1 MSKKYHPYIFD
12 TEKRQLVGKFDEMY
26 QAEKTEGFDGWF
38 QEDSRHTD
46 RRIVEAVL
54 GGFNFNN
61 ILDIGCGKG
70 SFTHRL
76 KKANNQVLGLDLSET
91 AIKVCRER
99 YPDCQFD
106 TLDVSQPSALPEYL
120 KKNELDVNPIFDLS
134 LILETFSYLENWRD
148 IISDVSV
155 CSRRVCASLFLPENP
170 IGFVPSPEVFVS
182 EIEKYFEVTEL
193 IQVHSC
199 RSTIVVGS
207 SLQFAQ

>member
-1 MSKKYHPYIFD
+1 MIKKYHPYIFD
-12 TEKRQLVGKFDEMY
+12 TEKRQLIGKFDEMY
-26 QAEKTEGFDGWF
+26 QAEQTEGFDGWY
-38 QEDSRHTD
+38 QEDSRHTS
-46 RRIVEAVL
+46 RRLIEAVL

-61 ILDIGCGKG
+61 VLDIGCGKG

-120 KKNELDVNPIFDLS
+120 EKNELDVDPVFDLT

-148 IISDVSV
+148 IISDVST
-155 CSRRVCASLFLPENP
+155 CSRRVCTSLFLPENP
-170 IGFVPSPEVFVS
+170 IGYVPSAEVFVS

-207 SLQFAQ
+207 SLKFG

>member
-26 QAEKTEGFDGWF
+26 QAEKTEGFEGWF
-38 QEDSRHTD
+38 QEDSRHTS
-46 RRIVEAVL
+46 RRILEAVL

-106 TLDVSQPSALPEYL
+106 TLDV
-120 KKNELDVNPIFDLS
+120 
-134 LILETFSYLENWRD
+134 
-148 IISDVSV
+148 
-155 CSRRVCASLFLPENP
+155 
-170 IGFVPSPEVFVS
+170 
-182 EIEKYFEVTEL
+182 
-193 IQVHSC
+193 
-199 RSTIVVGS
+199 
-207 SLQFAQ
+207 